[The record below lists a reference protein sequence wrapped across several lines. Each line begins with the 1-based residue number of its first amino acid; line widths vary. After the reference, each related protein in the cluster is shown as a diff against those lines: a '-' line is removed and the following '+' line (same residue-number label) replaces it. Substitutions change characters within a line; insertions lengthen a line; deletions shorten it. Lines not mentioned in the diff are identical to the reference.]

1 MSTITNNKKSKVDI
15 EPILLDIDG
24 IYQLLGGSIGKNTIL
39 QMMKD
44 NEFETLMI
52 GEKRKLVATTK
63 SVKQKIESW
72 MDKPTTCGGMKIM
85 PNKFFIDFTNNI

>member
-1 MSTITNNKKSKVDI
+1 MKSKVNI
-15 EPILLDIDG
+15 EPILLDVDG
-24 IYQLLGGSIGKNTIL
+24 IYQLLGGAIGKNTII

-44 NEFETLMI
+44 NEFETVLV

-63 SVKQKIESW
+63 SVKQKIDSW
-72 MDKPTTCGGMKIM
+72 LTTKQTCGGLSIL